1 MCRGKRAGDICW
13 ICFCFGRCQVL
24 CKIMGVVS
32 FFSAGVGFLHMHGL
46 DMRYCLF
53 GLEEVTVLLVGS
65 SWRARYMVSFTRVED

>member
-1 MCRGKRAGDICW
+1 MIYAGFVFVLAGAR
-13 ICFCFGRCQVL
+13 CFVRSWVFFV
-24 CKIMGVVS
+24 
-32 FFSAGVGFLHMHGL
+32 FSAGVGFLHMHGL